1 MYIYALIGV
10 SFVKKLFGVLLI
22 LFFLVSGISEV
33 IFLNNGRIVEGEITD
48 INEGIVI
55 VEVDDYKHIFST
67 SNISYIFFTQNINF
81 KNGFYLKNG
90 IVIKKTIPLRN
101 MSEGVLE
108 FSDGSSKLFL
118 NKKDIVQLS
127 FIENSNEPEI
137 KIEDSLIDF
146 TEINSINDKEH
157 LIKTPQGKLKLNYD
171 NLEKY
176 SKKDKEYIL
185 NKDNEI
191 YFLKDIKITEKGI
204 KPFVDDEYY
213 IKDFNSLIKIDASF
227 DGRNNASNDIYTIK
241 TKEKTYS
248 GKFVYGKDSI
258 IINKQEIKSG
268 DIVSINKNLIFKRK
282 MDYFS
287 SGYNE
292 NEYFIM
298 DNYSNLYALS
308 EKGLINKEKVI
319 EEFDTNSHY
328 ISVIRGTE
336 DHILL
341 RDNRSIL
348 LLDAKTFEV
357 KEKREFSH
365 SFLYKLR
372 GDLLIIYST
381 FSTKILVYDMRDL
394 TLLKEYNLDLKV
406 SDIEYWNEEIYIIN
420 SSLLYKYHDGEFKV
434 LEDFGTKLYN
444 LVIINNKIYL
454 IAYDSVFVYNG
465 ENLKEI
471 KIDPVYG
478 YEHDGENL
486 FIVSKNKISSIKNDE
501 LAWEK
506 NFEEENYR
514 SSVVIIDENLY
525 TIYGDNLYKFDKEGN
540 SEIIFNYDFSKSI
553 HNLYKL
559 KDKFLLI
566 TCQDEFL
573 QFAVAD

>member
-1 MYIYALIGV
+1 
-10 SFVKKLFGVLLI
+10 
-22 LFFLVSGISEV
+22 
-33 IFLNNGRIVEGEITD
+33 
-48 INEGIVI
+48 
-55 VEVDDYKHIFST
+55 
-67 SNISYIFFTQNINF
+67 
-81 KNGFYLKNG
+81 
-90 IVIKKTIPLRN
+90 
-101 MSEGVLE
+101 
-108 FSDGSSKLFL
+108 
-118 NKKDIVQLS
+118 
-127 FIENSNEPEI
+127 
-137 KIEDSLIDF
+137 
-146 TEINSINDKEH
+146 
-157 LIKTPQGKLKLNYD
+157 
-171 NLEKY
+171 
-176 SKKDKEYIL
+176 
-185 NKDNEI
+185 
-191 YFLKDIKITEKGI
+191 
-204 KPFVDDEYY
+204 
-213 IKDFNSLIKIDASF
+213 
-227 DGRNNASNDIYTIK
+227 
-241 TKEKTYS
+241 
-248 GKFVYGKDSI
+248 
-258 IINKQEIKSG
+258 
-268 DIVSINKNLIFKRK
+268 
-282 MDYFS
+282 
-287 SGYNE
+287 
-292 NEYFIM
+292 M